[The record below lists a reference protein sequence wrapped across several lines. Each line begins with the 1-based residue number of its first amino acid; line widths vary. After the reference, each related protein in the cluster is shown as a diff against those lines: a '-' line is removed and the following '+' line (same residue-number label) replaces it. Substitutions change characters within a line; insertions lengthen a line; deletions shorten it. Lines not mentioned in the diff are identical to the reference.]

1 MGENVYLRNTFV
13 IKQVHQQDAYT
24 TNAGVGGGGGCS
36 YNYMQHPTPFQMYHF
51 HRSYSIASHVKT
63 CDWLVTNMTDWR
75 LEVDLGQLNDWLAT
89 WSRLGTAKWLIGD
102 LKSTWD
108 SQMTDWRLEVD
119 FGQLN
124 DWLATWSRLRTAKWL
139 IGDLK
144 STWDSQMTDWRLE
157 VDLGQPNDWLA
168 TWSRLGTSKWL
179 TGDLKSTWD
188 I

>member
-139 IGDLK
+139 
-144 STWDSQMTDWRLE
+144 
-157 VDLGQPNDWLA
+157 
-168 TWSRLGTSKWL
+168 
-179 TGDLKSTWD
+179 TGDLKSTSD
-188 I
+188 S